1 VAISY
6 DSEEILKS
14 FSDRQ
19 GGIHYSMLADDKS
32 EIIKAFGLMNPN
44 IEPGSMQYGMAFPGI
59 YIVDANGIV
68 QEKVFNESY
77 RQRMTAQSVLS
88 KLYGAGEAGGLRV
101 EADVKPQFKLTAF
114 PSQETLSGGHRIFL
128 LADFELYDKVHLYA
142 PGSSYRAVDIK
153 IADNPALLA
162 GELGLPEPEMIYLEA
177 INETVPVYHGKVR
190 VNREVTLSPHY
201 QGSAITIDAILE
213 YQTCDD
219 ELCYP
224 PDRMPIS
231 FELEVVAL
239 DRVRAPEGV
248 RHPGGGGGKGKGSPT
263 TSR

>member
-1 VAISY
+1 MVVF
-6 DSEEILKS
+6 DTVCWLMK
-14 FSDRQ
+14 DR
-19 GGIHYSMLADDKS
+19 

-44 IEPGSMQYGMAFPGI
+44 TEPGSMMYGMAFPGI

-68 QEKVFNESY
+68 QEKIFRQSY
-77 RQRMTAQSVLS
+77 RQRMTAETVLM
-88 KLYGAGEAGGLRV
+88 KVFGAGEGGGQRV

-114 PSQETLSGGHRIFL
+114 PSQEKLSAGHRIL
-128 LADFELYDKVHLYA
+128 VLADFEMYDKVHLYA

-153 IADNPALLA
+153 IADNPALMA
-162 GELGLPEPEMIYLEA
+162 GELSLPEPEMIYLEA
-177 INETVPVYHGKVR
+177 IDETVPVYHGNVR

-201 QGSAITIDAILE
+201 DGSSITIDAMLE

-231 FELEVVAL
+231 FELEVAAH
-239 DRVRAPEGV
+239 DRIRAPEDV
-248 RHPGGGGGKGKGSPT
+248 RHPGGPGGPPGGRSGSP
-263 TSR
+263 SRGSQ